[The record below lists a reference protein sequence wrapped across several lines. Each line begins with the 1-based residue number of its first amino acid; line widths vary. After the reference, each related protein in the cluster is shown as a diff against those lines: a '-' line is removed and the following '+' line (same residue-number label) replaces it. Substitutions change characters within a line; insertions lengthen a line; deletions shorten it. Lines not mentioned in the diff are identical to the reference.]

1 MIEATGRLTNTYTIM
16 IVQATQERKATA
28 YMDRFIDPE
37 DGAHC
42 LKDLAHNASVGKLV
56 LNAMDFAEEGLLERL
71 QGLFQTRVG
80 EWDEIVLQYCRG
92 PVDLVIAAI
101 LKSNAKIG
109 TLCLIASTLKD
120 CIGEALSKGLPSN
133 VTLAKLMIWGTT
145 LSRKNIYS
153 IRQGL
158 IGNTTLEELSFTNSH
173 IEKDATGGFC
183 SRLSNQTHNMAGL
196 KRLDLFSC
204 DLQDMVVA
212 AIVKSLDGHPN
223 LEHLELGKNQCSA
236 ASLIAVGT
244 LLGSHKT
251 KLKYLNL
258 SLQDSSKNIPF
269 FEISHMTGGLG
280 LNSSLESLIMRGN
293 QLSFNGMKNLVTCL
307 SQNTTLEHLWM
318 KDCELGNA
326 AMDLFVAHLPD
337 MKGLRRVWL
346 NGFQSTGIAGRK
358 KTIEALETA
367 LETNV
372 ILDSIHLP
380 FGYDDYRS
388 SKVNVLLD
396 LNRGGRRLLQA
407 SNNEFSHTL
416 WPLVLERVNRMHLSG
431 SNNSKEMELKSRRA
445 NIMYSLLRG
454 RVLLE
459 V

>member
-1 MIEATGRLTNTYTIM
+1 M
-16 IVQATQERKATA
+16 
-28 YMDRFIDPE
+28 DPE
-37 DGAHC
+37 DIADY
-42 LKDLAHNASVGKLV
+42 LKDLACNASVGKLV

-71 QGLFQTRVG
+71 QALFQTRVG
-80 EWDEIVLQYCRG
+80 EWDEIVLKYCRG
-92 PVDLVIAAI
+92 PVDLVVTAI

-109 TLCLIASTLKD
+109 TLCFIASTLKD
-120 CIGEALSKGLPSN
+120 CVGETLSKGLPSN
-133 VTLAKLMIWGTT
+133 VTLAKLIIWGTR

-173 IEKDATGGFC
+173 IEKDATGEFC
-183 SRLSNQTHNMAGL
+183 SRLGNQTHNMAGL

-204 DLQDMVVA
+204 DLQDAVVA

-244 LLGSHKT
+244 LLGSRKT
-251 KLKYLNL
+251 NLKYLSL
-258 SLQDSSKNIPF
+258 ALQDSSKNIPF

-280 LNSSLESLIMRGN
+280 LNSSLESLNVRGN
-293 QLSFNGMKNLVTCL
+293 QLSFNGMKSLVTCL
-307 SQNTTLEHLWM
+307 SKNITLEQLVM
-318 KDCELGNA
+318 TDCELGN
-326 AMDLFVAHLPD
+326 DSFEYFVTRLPD

-358 KTIEALETA
+358 KTIKALETA
-367 LETNV
+367 LQVNV
-372 ILDSIHLP
+372 ILEAIHLP
-380 FGYDDYRS
+380 FGYDDYG
-388 SKVNVLLD
+388 SKVNGLLD

-416 WPLVLERVNRMHLSG
+416 WPLVLGRVNRVHLPG
-431 SNNSKEMELKSRRA
+431 SHSSKGTELNNRRA
-445 NIMYSLLRG
+445 NVIYSLLRG

>member
-1 MIEATGRLTNTYTIM
+1 VIEAKSRPTKNYARRM
-16 IVQATQERKATA
+16 EQPKTQEQKVTA
-28 YMDRFIDPE
+28 YMDRFMDPE
-37 DGAHC
+37 DVADC
-42 LKDLAHNASVGKLV
+42 LKDLAYNSSVGKLV
-56 LNAMDFAEEGLLERL
+56 LNAMDFAEEGLVERL
-71 QGLFQTRVG
+71 QVLFQTRVC
-80 EWDEIVLQYCRG
+80 EWNEIVLKYCRG
-92 PVDLVIAAI
+92 PVDLVVTAI
-101 LKSNAKIG
+101 LEANAKIG
-109 TLCLIASTLKD
+109 TLSLIASTLKD
-120 CIGEALSKGLPSN
+120 CVGETLSKGLPSN
-133 VTLAKLMIWGTT
+133 VTLAKLMIWGTR

-173 IEKDATGGFC
+173 IEKDATGEFC

-204 DLQDMVVA
+204 DLQDAVVA

-236 ASLIAVGT
+236 ASLVAVGT
-244 LLGSHKT
+244 LLGSCKT
-251 KLKYLNL
+251 TNLKYLSL
-258 SLQDSSKNIPF
+258 ALQDSSKNIPF

-280 LNSSLESLIMRGN
+280 LNSSLESFMVRGN
-293 QLSFNGMKNLVTCL
+293 QLSFNGMKSLVTCL
-307 SQNTTLEHLWM
+307 SKNTTLEQLM
-318 KDCELGNA
+318 MTDCELGN
-326 AMDLFVAHLPD
+326 DSFEYFVTRLPD

-358 KTIEALETA
+358 KTMTALETA
-367 LETNV
+367 LQTNV
-372 ILDSIHLP
+372 ILEDIHLP
-380 FGYDDYRS
+380 FGYGDYGT
-388 SKVNVLLD
+388 KVDGLLD

-416 WPLVLERVNRMHLSG
+416 WPLVLERVNRVHLPG
-431 SNNSKEMELKSRRA
+431 SNSNKENRRA

>member
-1 MIEATGRLTNTYTIM
+1 
-16 IVQATQERKATA
+16 
-28 YMDRFIDPE
+28 MDRFMDPE
-37 DGAHC
+37 DIADY
-42 LKDLAHNASVGKLV
+42 LKDLACNASVGKLV

-71 QGLFQTRVG
+71 QALFQTRVG
-80 EWDEIVLQYCRG
+80 EWDEIVLKYCRG
-92 PVDLVIAAI
+92 PVDLVVTAI

-109 TLCLIASTLKD
+109 TLCFIGSTLKD
-120 CIGEALSKGLPSN
+120 CVGETLSKGLPSN
-133 VTLAKLMIWGTT
+133 VALAKLIIWGTR

-173 IEKDATGGFC
+173 IEKDATGEFC
-183 SRLSNQTHNMAGL
+183 SRLGNQTHNMAGL

-204 DLQDMVVA
+204 DLQDAVVA

-244 LLGSHKT
+244 LLGSRKT
-251 KLKYLNL
+251 NLKYLSL
-258 SLQDSSKNIPF
+258 ALQDSSKNIPF

-280 LNSSLESLIMRGN
+280 LNSSLESLNVRGN
-293 QLSFNGMKNLVTCL
+293 QLSFNGMKSLVTCL
-307 SQNTTLEHLWM
+307 SKNITLEQLVM
-318 KDCELGNA
+318 TDCELGN
-326 AMDLFVAHLPD
+326 DSFEYFVTRLPD

-358 KTIEALETA
+358 KTIKALETA
-367 LETNV
+367 LQVNV
-372 ILDSIHLP
+372 ILEAIHLP
-380 FGYDDYRS
+380 FGYDDYG
-388 SKVNVLLD
+388 SKVNGLLD

-416 WPLVLERVNRMHLSG
+416 WPLVLGRVNRVHLPG
-431 SNNSKEMELKSRRA
+431 SHSSKGTELNNRRA
-445 NIMYSLLRG
+445 NVIYSLLRG

>member
-1 MIEATGRLTNTYTIM
+1 MMEQPT
-16 IVQATQERKATA
+16 TQEQKVTA
-28 YMDRFIDPE
+28 YMDRFMDPE
-37 DGAHC
+37 DIADY
-42 LKDLAHNASVGKLV
+42 LKDLACNASVGKLV

-71 QGLFQTRVG
+71 QALFQTRVG
-80 EWDEIVLQYCRG
+80 EWDEIVLKYCRG
-92 PVDLVIAAI
+92 PVDLVVTAI

-109 TLCLIASTLKD
+109 TLCFIGSTLKD
-120 CIGEALSKGLPSN
+120 CVGETLSKGLPSN
-133 VTLAKLMIWGTT
+133 VALAKLIIWGTR

-173 IEKDATGGFC
+173 IEKDATGEFC
-183 SRLSNQTHNMAGL
+183 SRLGNQTHNMAGL

-204 DLQDMVVA
+204 DLQDAVVA

-244 LLGSHKT
+244 LLGSRKT
-251 KLKYLNL
+251 NLKYLSL
-258 SLQDSSKNIPF
+258 ALQDSSKNIPF

-280 LNSSLESLIMRGN
+280 LNSSLESLNVRGN
-293 QLSFNGMKNLVTCL
+293 QLSFNGMKSLVTCL
-307 SQNTTLEHLWM
+307 SKNITLEQLVM
-318 KDCELGNA
+318 TDCELGN
-326 AMDLFVAHLPD
+326 DSFEYFVTRLPD

-358 KTIEALETA
+358 KTIKALETA
-367 LETNV
+367 LQVNV
-372 ILDSIHLP
+372 ILEAIHLP
-380 FGYDDYRS
+380 FGYDDYG
-388 SKVNVLLD
+388 SKVNGLLD

-416 WPLVLERVNRMHLSG
+416 WPLVLGRVNRVHLPG
-431 SNNSKEMELKSRRA
+431 SHSSKGTELNNRRA
-445 NIMYSLLRG
+445 NVIYSLLRG

>member
-1 MIEATGRLTNTYTIM
+1 MEQPT
-16 IVQATQERKATA
+16 TQEQKVTA
-28 YMDRFIDPE
+28 YMDRFMDPE
-37 DGAHC
+37 DIADY
-42 LKDLAHNASVGKLV
+42 LKDLACNASVGKLV

-71 QGLFQTRVG
+71 QALFQTRVG
-80 EWDEIVLQYCRG
+80 EWDEIVLKYCRG
-92 PVDLVIAAI
+92 PVDLVVTAI

-109 TLCLIASTLKD
+109 TLCFIGSTLKD
-120 CIGEALSKGLPSN
+120 CVGETLSKGLPSN
-133 VTLAKLMIWGTT
+133 VALAKLIIWGTR

-173 IEKDATGGFC
+173 IEKDATGEFC
-183 SRLSNQTHNMAGL
+183 SRLGNQTHNMAGL

-204 DLQDMVVA
+204 DLQDAVVA

-244 LLGSHKT
+244 LLGSRKT
-251 KLKYLNL
+251 NLKYLSL
-258 SLQDSSKNIPF
+258 ALQDSSKNIPF

-280 LNSSLESLIMRGN
+280 LNSSLESLNVRGN
-293 QLSFNGMKNLVTCL
+293 QLSFNGMKSLVTCL
-307 SQNTTLEHLWM
+307 SKNITLEQLVM
-318 KDCELGNA
+318 TDCELGN
-326 AMDLFVAHLPD
+326 DSFEYFVTRLPD
-337 MKGLRRVWL
+337 MKGLRLVWL

-358 KTIEALETA
+358 KTIKALETA
-367 LETNV
+367 LQVNV
-372 ILDSIHLP
+372 ILEAIHLP
-380 FGYDDYRS
+380 FGYDDYG
-388 SKVNVLLD
+388 SKVNGLLD

-416 WPLVLERVNRMHLSG
+416 WPLVLGRVNRVHLPG
-431 SNNSKEMELKSRRA
+431 SHSSKGTELNNRRA
-445 NIMYSLLRG
+445 NVIYSLLRG